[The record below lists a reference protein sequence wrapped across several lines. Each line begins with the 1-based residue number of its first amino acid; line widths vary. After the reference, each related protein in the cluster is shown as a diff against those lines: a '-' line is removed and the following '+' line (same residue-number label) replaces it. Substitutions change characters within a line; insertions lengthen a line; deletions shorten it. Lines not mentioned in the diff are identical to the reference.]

1 MRLLLLLTLIM
12 SPLTIAAY
20 QTPPAELQAI
30 VDAPRGPLFRL
41 GPKHGTALL
50 LSLPGLPGISDVAQ
64 PELKLAGLRINPRMS
79 SQSRF
84 DFANG
89 ASLLDIK
96 TGLSRSISGLPKEA
110 RIADTA
116 WSANERWIAFS
127 RWGDTGVELW
137 LIDVAQAS
145 AKPLIKAPINAIAGA
160 GFSWLSASEQL
171 LVQLKPA
178 GTAPTAALTPSG
190 PNTQDSQPGA
200 KSSIRTYADMLKT
213 PADADL
219 LDWHLQSQLATVNL
233 KGEIKKIAQPL
244 TLLAASSSPDGELIL
259 TTSLRRPYSYL
270 LPVSYFPQAVEVWN
284 KQGKLLKTI
293 ALPLQDRIPPGNDAV
308 SKEPRD
314 FAWRK
319 DLPATLTWLEAQDGG
334 NPATEAKIRD
344 ALFQQS
350 APFTAPPQKLIELA
364 WRASSLHWG
373 SGDLA
378 MVEESWWKTRDTRT
392 WLIRPD
398 HPEQAPEL
406 LTARKSEDR
415 YADPGEPVLAK
426 NAYGQNILKSDG
438 KAIYLIGE
446 GAGPE
451 GDRPFL
457 DRYELASKKSKR
469 LWQSQAPFY
478 EIPVAMLGEQ
488 QIISSR
494 EANTERPNFYLRDL
508 AGDAKPR
515 ALTQFPHPT
524 PQLKDVQ
531 KQKIQYTR
539 KDGVMLDATL
549 YLPAGYKAK
558 RDGPLP
564 MLMWAYPR
572 EFKNAQLASQV
583 RESPYRFNR
592 ISYNGPQ
599 AMLAR
604 GYAVLDNPA
613 MPIVGEG
620 KTEPNDNYLP
630 QLTMNAEAAV
640 DAVVKLGVADRN
652 KIAVGGHSYGAFMTA
667 NLLAHTRLFKAGIAR
682 SGAYNRTLTP
692 FGFQSEDRNFWEAK
706 PVYQAMAPFN
716 FSDQIKDPL
725 LLIHGEMDNNSGTF
739 PVQSER
745 MYQALQ
751 GLGARARLVMLPNE
765 SHGYRARESIM
776 QMLWEQDQWLETYL
790 KAKP

>member
-1 MRLLLLLTLIM
+1 MRRLLLIALFM
-12 SPLTIAAY
+12 SPIVNAY
-20 QTPPAELQAI
+20 QTPPAELQAL

-50 LSLPGLPGISDVAQ
+50 LNLPSLPSIADVAQ
-64 PELKLAGLRINPRMS
+64 PELKLAGLRLNPKMR

-84 DFANG
+84 DFASDI
-89 ASLLDIK
+89 SLLDIK
-96 TGLSRSISGLPKEA
+96 TGQSRAVSGLPKDA
-110 RIADTA
+110 HIADSA
-116 WSANERWIAFS
+116 WSANERWVAFS
-127 RWGDTGVELW
+127 RWGDKGVELW
-137 LIDVAQAS
+137 LLDVSNAN
-145 AKPLIKAPINAIAGA
+145 AKQLIKEPLNTSSSA

-171 LVQLKPA
+171 LVQLAPIGK
-178 GTAPTAALTPSG
+178 APTAPVTPTG
-190 PNTQDSQPGA
+190 PNTQDSQLGA
-200 KSSIRTYADMLKT
+200 QSQIRTYPDMLKT

-219 LDWHLQSQLATVNL
+219 LDWHLQSQLAAVNL
-233 KGEIKKIAQPL
+233 NGEINIITKPL
-244 TLLAASSSPDGELIL
+244 TLLAASASPDGQLIL
-259 TTSLRRPYSYL
+259 TKSVRRPYSYL
-270 LPVSYFPQAVEVWN
+270 LPVSYFPQTYQVWN
-284 KQGKLLKTI
+284 RQGKLVKTI
-293 ALPLQDRIPPGNDAV
+293 AERPLQDRIPPGNDAV
-308 SKEPRD
+308 TSGPRD
-314 FAWRK
+314 FAWRN
-319 DLPATLTWLEAQDGG
+319 DQPSTLTWLEAQDGG
-334 NPATEAKIRD
+334 DPNKEAKIRD
-344 ALFQQS
+344 RLYQQA
-350 APFTAPPQKLIELA
+350 APFNAPAQKLIDLA
-364 WRASSLHWG
+364 WRGASVLWG
-373 SGDLA
+373 DDNLA
-378 MVEESWWKTRDTRT
+378 IIEESWWKTRDTRT
-392 WLIRPD
+392 WRIHPG
-398 HPEQAPEL
+398 HPEQIAEL
-406 LTARKSEDR
+406 LFARKSEDR
-415 YADPGEPVLAK
+415 YADAGDPATSK
-426 NAYGQNILKSDG
+426 NAYGQSVIKQNGD
-438 KAIYLIGE
+438 AIYLVGE

-457 DRYELASKKSKR
+457 DRYSLTGKKAER
-469 LWQSQAPFY
+469 LWQSQAPYY
-478 EIPVAMLGEQ
+478 EAPLAILSDAEF
-488 QIISSR
+488 ISSR
-494 EANTERPNFYLRDL
+494 ESNTERPNFYLHTG
-508 AGDAKPR
+508 ATAAR
-515 ALTQFPHPT
+515 ALTTFPHPT

-531 KQKIQYTR
+531 KQKIQYPR
-539 KDGVMLDATL
+539 EDGVMLDATL
-549 YLPAGYKAK
+549 YLPAGYDAK
-558 RDGPLP
+558 KDGPLP

-620 KTEPNDNYLP
+620 KTEPNDNYLT
-630 QLTMNAEAAV
+630 QLTMNAQAAV

-652 KIAVGGHSYGAFMTA
+652 KIAVGGHSYGAFMTV

-716 FSDQIKDPL
+716 FADQIKDPL

-776 QMLWEQDQWLETYL
+776 QMLWEQDQWLGAYL
-790 KAKP
+790 KTKP